1 MLGNRKIRTGPSGK
15 SEGWGL
21 VKFGDRF
28 KVERN
33 FVHQEFSMKTIAKP
47 TEVRVNHPLPVDL
60 FLATRQWVE
69 SGLFGDPSDG
79 SAASILE
86 PCLLRVS
93 KNGVFARCQNV
104 VCGQKLVSIF
114 LVLLS
119 WLFATVVSS
128 AEERPNILFILTED
142 QGAHLSLLQTPGL
155 KTPHM
160 DALAKKGT
168 YFRNAFVAYPVC
180 SASKAALYT
189 GLHGHTNGILNNTHN
204 YHKPA
209 ELVTQAERNR
219 KLAQTN
225 RVRDQYQTLTE
236 ILRANG
242 YYQGVTHKLHVL
254 PNEKFSYDEFLH
266 GSREEMAAFLRT
278 ATARA
283 QPWFLMVNIAHSHRP
298 YPNSDKKPIRVDP
311 KKVQLPRYLPDSPEV
326 RKDWAEY
333 LAGVEQADALTGQAL
348 KVLEESGQ
356 ADNTVVIFMSD
367 HGPTFQHGKMTL
379 YDLGLRVPLIIRGL
393 EIAQGAACDELVS
406 ELDLLPT
413 ILDLCDIDSSFGYP
427 IHGKSIVN
435 LLTHDGLSNSPKRS
449 GEGLG
454 RRSYGRQLRKFVFA
468 EISNRGPLP
477 NDGMQERC
485 VFDGRWKLI
494 YRENTQTAWR
504 QVNADSRQFKI
515 WGNRTYSETI
525 RLKDQYPKQ
534 YQILAEMDPQ
544 NLGGEVPTLELYD
557 LQSDPDEMHNL
568 ANQPAY
574 QTQQLRLLSA
584 LRNWVAETND
594 SAVAP

>member
-1 MLGNRKIRTGPSGK
+1 M
-15 SEGWGL
+15 
-21 VKFGDRF
+21 
-28 KVERN
+28 
-33 FVHQEFSMKTIAKP
+33 
-47 TEVRVNHPLPVDL
+47 
-60 FLATRQWVE
+60 VE
-69 SGLFGDPSDG
+69 SAGKASADRGAEESKGVITVRGVNAFSGAAHARHDIATLMTWWFS
-79 SAASILE
+79 SAA
-86 PCLLRVS
+86 
-93 KNGVFARCQNV
+93 KFVFAFV
-104 VCGQKLVSIF
+104 VTWAGALH
-114 LVLLS
+114 
-119 WLFATVVSS
+119 A
-128 AEERPNILFILTED
+128 ADRDARGRPNILFVLTED
-142 QGAHLSLLQTPGL
+142 QGAHLSFLDTPGL

-160 DALAKKGT
+160 DALARKGT

-254 PNEKFSYDEFLH
+254 PNEKFPYDEFQH
-266 GSREEMAAFLRT
+266 GSREEMVDFLRT
-278 ATARA
+278 ATERA
-283 QPWFLMVNIAHSHRP
+283 QPWFLMVNIANSHRP

-311 KKVQLPRYLPDSPEV
+311 DKVQLPKYLPDSPEV

-356 ADNTVVIFMSD
+356 ADNTFVIFMSD

-379 YDLGLRVPLIIRGL
+379 YDLGLRVPLIVAGPGIRAGSIN
-393 EIAQGAACDELVS
+393 EELVS

-413 ILDLCDIDSSFGYP
+413 LVEICDLQTAIDYP
-427 IHGKSIVN
+427 LHGQSIAG
-435 LLTHDGLSNSPKRS
+435 LLLSQLTPAKTSAGPV
-449 GEGLG
+449 
-454 RRSYGRQLRKFVFA
+454 RRLVFS

-544 NLGGEVPTLELYD
+544 NLGGKVPTLELYD

-574 QTQQLRLLSA
+574 QTQQLRLLNA